1 MIIRLGFV
9 SIALAIFN
17 NTPSSTFT
25 YKLFSQRPREEAIQR
40 AIDIGRKNLEATQ
53 RILFYNA
60 AHGIR
65 LFRLSSSLIPL
76 ATHPDVQIDVAGEY
90 QKELKRLGDFAK
102 AHDIRLSM
110 HPNQFTLLNGS
121 DSVVAAA
128 IQDLRYHAAILDGM
142 GLDESAIINIHVGG
156 VYGDKAAATERLFA
170 KVPEV
175 PDHIMRRL
183 TFENDDKTYTLE
195 ETLAVSQRLQRPCML
210 DLHHDWCNPSEATP
224 QELLPQIAKTWGEV
238 PMKIHISSPKSPKD
252 TKEFRSHADYIE
264 PEQLI
269 AFLKSCKEAGLERV
283 DVMIEAKMKDLS
295 LFRLAEQLGKIR
307 GIKRIDGGILEW

>member
-1 MIIRLGFV
+1 MIIRLGYV

-40 AIDIGRKNLEATQ
+40 AIEIGRKNLQAAQ
-53 RILFYNA
+53 RILYYNA
-60 AHGIR
+60 AHGIQ

-76 ATHPDVQIDVAGEY
+76 ATHPDVQIDVAAEY
-90 QKELKRLGDFAK
+90 ADELKKLGDFAK

-142 GLDESAIINIHVGG
+142 GLDEAAIINIHVGG
-156 VYGDKAAATERLFA
+156 VYGDKTAATERLYA
-170 KVPEV
+170 KIPEV
-175 PDHIMRRL
+175 PDYIMHRL
-183 TFENDDKTYTLE
+183 TFENDDKTYTLA
-195 ETLAVSQRLQRPCML
+195 ETLAVAQNLGRPCML
-210 DLHHDWCNPSEATP
+210 DLHHDWCNPSEASP
-224 QELLPQIAKTWGEV
+224 QELLPEIAKTWDDI
-238 PMKIHISSPKSPKD
+238 PMKIHVSSPKSPKD

-264 PEQLI
+264 PEQLLH
-269 AFLKSCKEAGLERV
+269 FLKSCKEAGLDRI
-283 DVMIEAKMKDLS
+283 DVMIEAKMKDLA
-295 LFRLAEQLGKIR
+295 LFQLAENLSKVR
-307 GIKRIDGGILEW
+307 GIKRLDGGILKW